1 MSLNAVIGWGY
12 PVLGDICD
20 VRDGTHESPKYI
32 ERGYP
37 LITSKNLTK
46 NGLSFEKISFISKAD
61 YDAIE
66 KRSAV
71 ADGDIL
77 YGMIGTVGNPVIVK
91 KERDFSVKNVAIFK
105 FKEESLISN
114 KYLFYVLNSDF
125 VTRQIGKESKGGTQK
140 FVSLKVL
147 RGLKIPL
154 PPLDIQKKIA
164 AVLEK
169 ADQLRKDCKQMEQEL
184 NSLAQ
189 SVFIDMFGDPVT
201 NPKGWGSSSLEA
213 EMQFL
218 TSGSRG
224 WAKHYDDEG
233 DSIFIRIQN
242 VLKDKLRLN
251 DIQKISPPNTQEAIR
266 TKVQDGDILL
276 SITADLGRA
285 CVVRNIESDS
295 YISQHLA
302 LIRIKESNL
311 VPEFLSAFLISP
323 AGIGQFEQKNKGGTK
338 AGLNFSDI
346 RSIKVLLPPK
356 ELQVKFKKIKE
367 DLEQEIIQLNQTAKV
382 YDDLFNSLMQ
392 KALKG
397 ELSL

>member
-1 MSLNAVIGWGY
+1 MIQQISVLEDFSLFIRNGASIKQTDGAK
-12 PVLGDICD
+12 GDPIT
-20 VRDGTHESPKYI
+20 RI
-32 ERGYP
+32 ETIANR
-37 LITSKNLTK
+37 TVNLTK
-46 NGLSFEKISFISKAD
+46 CGYADISSEDYEK
-61 YDAIE
+61 YLLQE
-66 KRSAV
+66 
-71 ADGDIL
+71 GDIL
-77 YGMIGTVGNPVIVK
+77 ISHINSTKHLGKCAIYEGDEVNIIHGMNLLCLRVDENKAHAKYVFYMLSSSGFLEQLPKITKNSVNQSSFNVK
-91 KERDFSVKNVAIFK
+91 SFQK
-105 FKEESLISN
+105 
-114 KYLFYVLNSDF
+114 LN
-125 VTRQIGKESKGGTQK
+125 
-140 FVSLKVL
+140 L
-147 RGLKIPL
+147 PL
-154 PPLDIQKKIA
+154 PPLETQKKIA

-367 DLEQEIIQLNQTAKV
+367 DLEQKIIQLNQTAKV

-392 KALKG
+392 KAFKG

>member
-1 MSLNAVIGWGY
+1 MIQQISVLEDFSLFIRNGASIKQTDGAK
-12 PVLGDICD
+12 GDPIT
-20 VRDGTHESPKYI
+20 RI
-32 ERGYP
+32 ETIANR
-37 LITSKNLTK
+37 TVNLTK
-46 NGLSFEKISFISKAD
+46 CGYADISSEDYEK
-61 YDAIE
+61 YLLQE
-66 KRSAV
+66 
-71 ADGDIL
+71 GDIL
-77 YGMIGTVGNPVIVK
+77 ISHINSTKHLGKCAIYEGDEVNIIHGMNLLCLRVDENKAHAKYVFYMLSSSGFLEQLPKITKNSVNQSSFNVK
-91 KERDFSVKNVAIFK
+91 SFQK
-105 FKEESLISN
+105 
-114 KYLFYVLNSDF
+114 LN
-125 VTRQIGKESKGGTQK
+125 
-140 FVSLKVL
+140 L
-147 RGLKIPL
+147 PL
-154 PPLDIQKKIA
+154 PPLETQKKIA

-392 KALKG
+392 KAFKG